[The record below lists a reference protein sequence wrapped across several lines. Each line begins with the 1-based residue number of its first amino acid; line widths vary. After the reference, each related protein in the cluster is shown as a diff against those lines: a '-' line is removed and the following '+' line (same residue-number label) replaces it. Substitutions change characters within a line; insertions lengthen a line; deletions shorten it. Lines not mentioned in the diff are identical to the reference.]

1 MTSYEILEEIES
13 IKYKIS
19 DLEYKTILDLL
30 MKLNKE
36 ETSNIKKPDISFDD
50 FINLIFNNTIFH
62 NNTSTINNIHNEEIL
77 LNDLSELSNLRTCKN
92 CKNMLNINMFNF
104 RGGKYNLN
112 CNKCL
117 NKRYRKNTNHSQ

>member
-19 DLEYKTILDLL
+19 DLEYKKILDLL

-36 ETSNIKKPDISFDD
+36 EASKNKSSDISLDD
-50 FINLIFNNTIFH
+50 FISIIFNINPIFH
-62 NNTSTINNIHNEEIL
+62 NTSTVNQNINQDEII
-77 LNDLSELSNLRTCKN
+77 LNDLNELSSLRTCKN
-92 CKNMLNINMFNF
+92 CRKMLNLSFFNF

-112 CNKCL
+112 CNECL
-117 NKRYRKNTNHSQ
+117 NRKYNKNK